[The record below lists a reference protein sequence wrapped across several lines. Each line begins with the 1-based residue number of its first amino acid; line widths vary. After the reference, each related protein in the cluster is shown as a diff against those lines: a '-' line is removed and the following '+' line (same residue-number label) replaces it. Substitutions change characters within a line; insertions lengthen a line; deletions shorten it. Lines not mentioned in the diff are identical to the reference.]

1 MNPGKSSR
9 RIAAFLSLLLLAT
22 AAVVPRMAA
31 AQAYDPA
38 QLEELVGPIALYP
51 DDLLSITLQGS
62 TYPLQIVEA
71 DRWIAA
77 NKGKKDAKPKDTWD
91 DSVKALIN
99 YPDVVTKMSTELDWT
114 TALGEAVAT
123 DQGAVMDAVQAF
135 RRRADGAG
143 NLQTDEKQLVEVE
156 ESTIRIVQADPQV
169 IYVPQY
175 EPQTIIVQ
183 QATPYYPTYYPTPY
197 PVYYYPYPPGY
208 GFASGFF
215 WGAATAAAF
224 DWHGGGIHDIDIDID
239 RNTNIN
245 RNSNRSSSNRATNI
259 DRGKSQQLR
268 QQGNTGWRSNASAG
282 DVGRGRATQTGSRPA
297 TANRAGAGQG
307 AANRASTGQA
317 GANRA
322 GAGQGAAN
330 RAGTSQAGAN
340 RAGAGQA
347 GANRSASAGGY
358 TRPSGSGASS
368 RPSNTGSYNR
378 SSSGGTGRYENAGQY
393 GQSAR
398 SSSASRGGG
407 GYSGGSSA
415 RSSQAFSSRG
425 ASSRGG
431 GGGGGGGGGRR
442 R

>member
-1 MNPGKSSR
+1 MKTGILPRQVAALLSVL
-9 RIAAFLSLLLLAT
+9 ILCAAAFA
-22 AAVVPRMAA
+22 PRPAL
-31 AQAYDPA
+31 AQAADPA
-38 QLEELVGPIALYP
+38 ALEELVGPIALYP

-71 DRWIAA
+71 ERWIAA
-77 NKGKKDAKPKDTWD
+77 NKGKKDAKPKDAWD

-99 YPDVVTKMSTELDWT
+99 YPDVVTKMSQNLDWT

-143 NLQTDEKQLVEVE
+143 NLKTDDKQLVEADE
-156 ESTIRIVQADPQV
+156 GTIKIVQADPQV

-175 EPQTIIVQ
+175 EPTTVIVQ
-183 QATPYYPTYYPTPY
+183 QSTPYYPTYYPTPY

-215 WGAATAAAF
+215 WGAAAAAAF
-224 DWHGGGIHDIDIDID
+224 DWHGGGIHDVDIDID

-245 RNSNRSSSNRATNI
+245 RNTSINNRATNI
-259 DRGKSQQLR
+259 DRNKSQQLR
-268 QQGNTGWRSNASAG
+268 QQGGSQWRSNASAA

-297 TANRAGAGQG
+297 TANRAG
-307 AANRASTGQA
+307 TGQA

-322 GAGQGAAN
+322 GAAQ
-330 RAGTSQAGAN
+330 TGAN
-340 RAGAGQA
+340 RAGAAQT
-347 GANRSASAGGY
+347 GANRAGSGQAAANRGGSAGGY
-358 TRPSGSGASS
+358 TRPSGGGAGASA
-368 RPSNTGSYNR
+368 GSYNR
-378 SSSGGTGRYENAGQY
+378 SASGGTGRYQNAGSY

-398 SSSASRGGG
+398 SSSASRGS
-407 GYSGGSSA
+407 YSGGSSA
-415 RSSQAFSSRG
+415 RSSQAYSSRG

-431 GGGGGGGGGRR
+431 GGGGMSRGGGGGGRR

>member
-1 MNPGKSSR
+1 MKTGILPRQVAALLSVLLLCA
-9 RIAAFLSLLLLAT
+9 AAFA
-22 AAVVPRMAA
+22 PRPAL
-31 AQAYDPA
+31 AQASDPA
-38 QLEELVGPIALYP
+38 ALEELVGPIALYP

-99 YPDVVTKMSTELDWT
+99 YPDVVSKMSAELDWT

-143 NLQTDEKQLVEVE
+143 NLKTDEKQVVEVDE
-156 ESTIRIVQADPQV
+156 TVIKIVQADPQV

-175 EPQTIIVQ
+175 EPTTVIVQ
-183 QATPYYPTYYPTPY
+183 QSTPYYPTYYPTPY

-208 GFASGFF
+208 AYASGFF
-215 WGAATAAAF
+215 WGAAVGAAF
-224 DWHGGGIHDIDIDID
+224 DWHGGGIHDVDIDID
-239 RNTNIN
+239 RNTNI
-245 RNSNRSSSNRATNI
+245 NSNRSSSNRATNI
-259 DRGKSQQLR
+259 DRGKSQQMR
-268 QQGNTGWRSNASAG
+268 QQGNTGWRSNASAS

-297 TANRAGAGQG
+297 TANRAG
-307 AANRASTGQA
+307 T
-317 GANRA
+317 
-322 GAGQGAAN
+322 GQGAAN
-330 RAGTSQAGAN
+330 RAGTTGQGAANRAGTGQAGAN
-340 RAGAGQA
+340 RASSGQA
-347 GANRSASAGGY
+347 AANRGGSAGGY
-358 TRPSGSGASS
+358 SRPSGGGASAAS
-368 RPSNTGSYNR
+368 SNR
-378 SSSGGTGRYENAGQY
+378 SSSGGTGRYQNAGSY

-398 SSSASRGGG
+398 SSSPSRSS
-407 GYSGGSSA
+407 YSGGSSA
-415 RSSQAFSSRG
+415 RSSEAFSSRG

-431 GGGGGGGGGRR
+431 GGGASRGGGGGGRR

>member
-1 MNPGKSSR
+1 MKTGILPRQVAALLSVLLLCA
-9 RIAAFLSLLLLAT
+9 AAFA
-22 AAVVPRMAA
+22 PRPAL
-31 AQAYDPA
+31 AQASDPA
-38 QLEELVGPIALYP
+38 ALEELVGPIALYP

-99 YPDVVTKMSTELDWT
+99 YPDVVSKMSAELDWT

-143 NLQTDEKQLVEVE
+143 NLKTDEKQVVEVDE
-156 ESTIRIVQADPQV
+156 TVIKIVQADPQV

-175 EPQTIIVQ
+175 EPTTVIVQ
-183 QATPYYPTYYPTPY
+183 QSTPYYPTYYPTPY

-208 GFASGFF
+208 AYASGFF
-215 WGAATAAAF
+215 WGAAVGAAF
-224 DWHGGGIHDIDIDID
+224 DWHGGGIHDVDIDID
-239 RNTNIN
+239 RNTNI
-245 RNSNRSSSNRATNI
+245 NSNRSSSNRATNI
-259 DRGKSQQLR
+259 DRGKSQQMR
-268 QQGNTGWRSNASAG
+268 QQGNTGWRSNASAS

-297 TANRAGAGQG
+297 
-307 AANRASTGQA
+307 AANQT
-317 GANRA
+317 

-330 RAGTSQAGAN
+330 RAGTGNRASTAQTGAN
-340 RAGAGQA
+340 RAGATQS
-347 GANRSASAGGY
+347 GANRSSGSGGY
-358 TRPSGSGASS
+358 TRPSGSGSGAAA
-368 RPSNTGSYNR
+368 NR
-378 SSSGGTGRYENAGQY
+378 SSSGGTGRYQNAGSY

-398 SSSASRGGG
+398 SSSASRGS
-407 GYSGGSSA
+407 YSGGSSA
-415 RSSQAFSSRG
+415 RSSQTFSSRG

-431 GGGGGGGGGRR
+431 GGGASRGGGGGGRR